1 MRLSVQIARLLTV
14 ASILSP
20 VQVGVGVK
28 GGAEAA
34 VHATRRYIDSI
45 RDSPDRAI
53 VKLDFKNAFN
63 CLRRDCMLEAVLQ
76 WIPELYAFCHNAY
89 SGHPLIMFND
99 TVIESATGAQQGDP
113 LGPLLFSIT
122 LHPILMG
129 CTSEF
134 RIGYLDDVTIG
145 GLIQDVDCDVQRV
158 RQEVCLIGLDLNP
171 GKCVF
176 KA

>member
-1 MRLSVQIARLLTV
+1 MRRLAAKCANSAVIDRV

-28 GGAEAA
+28 GGAQAA

-53 VKLDFKNAFN
+53 VKLDFKNAFS
-63 CLRRDCMLEAVLQ
+63 CLRRDCMLEAVQQ

-99 TVIESATGAQQGDP
+99 TAIESATGA
-113 LGPLLFSIT
+113 
-122 LHPILMG
+122 
-129 CTSEF
+129 
-134 RIGYLDDVTIG
+134 
-145 GLIQDVDCDVQRV
+145 
-158 RQEVCLIGLDLNP
+158 
-171 GKCVF
+171 
-176 KA
+176 